1 MTGDHAS
8 PLSGRQP
15 KAVQTGLQV
24 LEEVAR
30 RGTGVTAKE
39 VAHSLHLPPATAY
52 RVLNILVAEGY
63 LVRTPDLHG
72 FALGRKLSGLI
83 TAAAPPTICHAA
95 RQVLAEL
102 RGRVRFGVHLVLY
115 TASAAKVVDPDPD
128 HPYVAAQL
136 LTRYLHASAV
146 GKLLLSELPNWR
158 ETWPESWLRSATE
171 RTITTPTA
179 LDAELARI
187 RTDGAA
193 QEVGELRAED
203 AAIALPIHAVTG
215 PLVGAIAVSAPIE
228 RADALPPILE
238 QLRPFAERLSPLIA

>member
-1 MTGDHAS
+1 LHDVSEHDGGGLLDGWPEQDQNQVGPDLAASWLYLAKRDHAS

-30 RGTGVTAKE
+30 RGTGVTAEE

-72 FALGRKLSGLI
+72 FALGRKLSGLV
-83 TAAAPPTICHAA
+83 TAAAPPTVCHAA

-128 HPYVAAQL
+128 HPYIAAQL
-136 LTRYLHASAV
+136 LTRYRHASAV
-146 GKLLLSELPNWR
+146 GKLLLPNC
-158 ETWPESWLRSATE
+158 
-171 RTITTPTA
+171 RT
-179 LDAELARI
+179 
-187 RTDGAA
+187 G
-193 QEVGELRAED
+193 VK
-203 AAIALPIHAVTG
+203 HA
-215 PLVGAIAVSAPIE
+215 
-228 RADALPPILE
+228 
-238 QLRPFAERLSPLIA
+238 